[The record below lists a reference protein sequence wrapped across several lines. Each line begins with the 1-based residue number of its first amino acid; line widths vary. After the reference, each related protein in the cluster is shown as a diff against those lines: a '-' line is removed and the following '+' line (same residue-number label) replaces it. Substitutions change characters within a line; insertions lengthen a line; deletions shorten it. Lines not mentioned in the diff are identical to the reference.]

1 MMVNLD
7 SAAVDRA
14 DLWLNSAIEEAD
26 KAAIRR
32 MKEDDAAA
40 FNEAFYTDLEFGT
53 GGLRG
58 LMRLGSNGMNRYT
71 VGLTTQCSALRR
83 LEVCS
88 GVVTARGSLTRA
100 L

>member
-26 KAAIRR
+26 KADILR
-32 MKEDDAAA
+32 MKEGDAAA

-71 VGLTTQCSALRR
+71 GLGQY
-83 LEVCS
+83 
-88 GVVTARGSLTRA
+88 GW
-100 L
+100 